1 MIPAKSNRGLGTYA
15 WSRNGTHSYTQMS
28 LYIGCTLMQSMS
40 DGWQITLRP
49 RPDTRIW
56 VFLKLEIVNS
66 WRFLKSPAF
75 CLRVDGRKQWSHTS
89 SVLLQSW
96 TKHMENWDPPP
107 PPPISPGSKM
117 IKWRVLASARLQP
130 WFFWGVGV
138 CCSIFFCPRLL
149 HSPHPVRDAII
160 LPSIALPLLYRFI
173 WMGKNN
179 SNTLRVDVYL
189 KRGWESEPGGGRF
202 SEK

>member
-15 WSRNGTHSYTQMS
+15 RSRNGTQLRANVSTYR
-28 LYIGCTLMQSMS
+28 LDVYASMS

-49 RPDTRIW
+49 RPDTRIR
-56 VFLKLEIVNS
+56 VFLKLEIVNN

-96 TKHMENWDPPP
+96 TKHMENLDPPHLPRTP

-117 IKWRVLASARLQP
+117 IKWRVLASARLHP

-149 HSPHPVRDAII
+149 LNATIQIHYVWTG
-160 LPSIALPLLYRFI
+160 I
-173 WMGKNN
+173 WKEGENQSLEEADFRKNK
-179 SNTLRVDVYL
+179 TL
-189 KRGWESEPGGGRF
+189 
-202 SEK
+202 

>member
-1 MIPAKSNRGLGTYA
+1 MIKK
-15 WSRNGTHSYTQMS
+15 WYTQLRANVS
-28 LYIGCTLMQSMS
+28 TYRLDVYASMS

-49 RPDTRIW
+49 RPDTRIR
-56 VFLKLEIVNS
+56 VFLKLEIVNN

-96 TKHMENWDPPP
+96 TKHMENLDTPTP
-107 PPPISPGSKM
+107 PPPISPGSKI
-117 IKWRVLASARLQP
+117 IKWRVLASARLHP

-149 HSPHPVRDAII
+149 LNAHPVRDAII
-160 LPSIALPLLYRFI
+160 FPSIALPFSYGWAKTIQIHYVSTGI
-173 WMGKNN
+173 WKEGENQSLEEADFRKNK
-179 SNTLRVDVYL
+179 TL
-189 KRGWESEPGGGRF
+189 
-202 SEK
+202 